1 MHINQINYFLAI
13 EKHKSFSIAAEELC
27 ISQSSLSKQIKS
39 LETELNV
46 ELFNRGS
53 RNISLTSAGNHFL
66 THANDLLTTH
76 NKILEDMS
84 FFISSSELSLSIG
97 ATPLLAQ
104 YGIISLISSF
114 NKKFP
119 NINIDIRE
127 NDDQKLLTS
136 INSSEIDLAF
146 IHSNSI
152 DETLYNLVP
161 IFKDQLVLVVSKSH
175 KFANKDS
182 ISICELCHETFILLN
197 SNSTLYNLCKN
208 ECCKAGFTPT
218 TAYTN
223 CKLETIIELVSEN
236 IGVTLLMSKVASY
249 FRNPK
254 LKLIPLTHKITNEIS
269 LITPKNNKLSKSTKL
284 FIDFIENK

>member
-66 THANDLLTTH
+66 THANDLLSTH